1 MLYLLLQAALSC
13 CLASKGN
20 MELVGTGLGADLA
33 PPDVHQLVGGLNL
46 LVRKVADLQR
56 LLELIHGLGAGATS
70 HHHVQQ
76 GVVSLRLD
84 LQRLLQPEG
93 PRGRFSSH
101 TERWSAATNAIKL
114 GEQRTASSILS
125 SISPAIC
132 TSLHCAHCCHMHA
145 CSRGDPRVLGVI
157 RCILESLSTT
167 SWYVSSEPSF
177 WLRSNPSGSKAEG
190 FATASARTDGLPR
203 WGWRSSSS
211 SSVARL
217 GRWW

>member
-1 MLYLLLQAALSC
+1 MTFGTASNVTYPTVTVCHQTRQGFQIPCLCRLTIINTNYILSLFLSLLGPMAQWRTCWHAESC
-13 CLASKGN
+13 IY
-20 MELVGTGLGADLA
+20 EVTT
-33 PPDVHQLVGGLNL
+33 HLVGGLNL

-132 TSLHCAHCCHMHA
+132 TSLHCAHCCLREPKTVQVQN
-145 CSRGDPRVLGVI
+145 SWVLQAYEGEI
-157 RCILESLSTT
+157 QQDTSSLVRDT
-167 SWYVSSEPSF
+167 Y
-177 WLRSNPSGSKAEG
+177 
-190 FATASARTDGLPR
+190 
-203 WGWRSSSS
+203 
-211 SSVARL
+211 
-217 GRWW
+217 